1 METPQT
7 YVAVTEVATLP
18 DNSRNAQLTS
28 VASQILSRRLNDIV
42 REKEGAVY
50 SIGAYGSMDLGTPQN
65 VVIQSAFPMK
75 PELKDKVLGIIREQF
90 DLLATDIKPEELA
103 RVQEY
108 MVKNFTEGKEK
119 NGNWLGALNTWHR
132 TGIDTF
138 NDNIAT
144 INAITVDDVKAF
156 AKEMLD
162 KGSYIVVTLDPEE

>member
-1 METPQT
+1 MREAAVCESWLDRLEEALQSTDEAALSSLLSET
-7 YVAVTEVATLP
+7 VTW
-18 DNSRNAQLTS
+18 R
-28 VASQILSRRLNDIV
+28 
-42 REKEGAVY
+42 
-50 SIGAYGSMDLGTPQN
+50 
-65 VVIQSAFPMK
+65 
-75 PELKDKVLGIIREQF
+75 

-144 INAITVDDVKAF
+144 INSITVDDVKAF
-156 AKEMLD
+156 ARQMLD
-162 KGSYIVVTLDPEE
+162 KGSYIVVTLDPAE